1 MKRLIDCTVS
11 LIVLMFISP
20 VLCITAILIYKYLGK
35 PILFIQERSGINGKP
50 FNILKFRTMTLDK
63 DVNGFLLPDE
73 FRLTKFGNFIRR
85 LSLDELPQLW
95 NVFKGDM
102 SFVGPRP
109 LLMEYLL
116 LYNNQQ
122 AKRNRVLP
130 GITGWAQVNGRNNIS
145 WKKKFEL
152 DVYYV
157 ENQSFFF
164 DLKILLLT
172 VKKVLLRDDVNKDG
186 TATSDYFNGNE

>member
-63 DVNGFLLPDE
+63 DVDGFLLPDE
-73 FRLTKFGNFIRR
+73 FRLTKFGDFIRR
-85 LSLDELPQLW
+85 FSLDELPQLW